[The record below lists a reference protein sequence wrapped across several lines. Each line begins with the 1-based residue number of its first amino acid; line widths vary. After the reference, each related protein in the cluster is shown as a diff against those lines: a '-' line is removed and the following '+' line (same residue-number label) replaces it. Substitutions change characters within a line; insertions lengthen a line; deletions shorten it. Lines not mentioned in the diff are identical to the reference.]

1 MPNYLPWINFF
12 ISIAIGAAIFI
23 WLWKTTTQSQK
34 SIEKFE
40 NNVRDELRKGRE
52 ESRQVTQG
60 LREEV
65 SMGLK
70 SITDTLGNRLDNF
83 GSLQSSHFESVVRQ
97 LLAMSDSN
105 RQVLEKLRNTIDSQ
119 IKQLQESN
127 EKKLDE
133 MRKTVDEKLQTT

>member
-1 MPNYLPWINFF
+1 MPHIMPDYLPWINFF
-12 ISIAIGAAIFI
+12 VSIAIGVVIFI
-23 WLWKTTTQSQK
+23 WLWKNTTQSQK
-34 SIEKFE
+34 SIERFD

-65 SMGLK
+65 SMNLK

-83 GSLQSSHFESVVRQ
+83 GGLQGSHFESVVRQ
-97 LLAMSDSN
+97 LQAMSDSN
-105 RQVLEKLRNTIDSQ
+105 RHVFEKLRNTIDLQ

-127 EKKLDE
+127 EKNLT
-133 MRKTVDEKLQTT
+133 R